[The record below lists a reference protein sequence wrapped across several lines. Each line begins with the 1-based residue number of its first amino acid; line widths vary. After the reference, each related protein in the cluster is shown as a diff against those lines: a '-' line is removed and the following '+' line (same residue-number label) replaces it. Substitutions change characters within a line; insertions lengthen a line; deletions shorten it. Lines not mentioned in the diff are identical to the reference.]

1 MKLGTMN
8 LRMAFLVGSVALAGA
23 FAGCRVALSG
33 AEESGDG
40 GGLSDGSGPDGG
52 APGPGCVTEILPGD
66 RACVPG
72 TARAGA
78 PITLGLSGAICGGV
92 PNEPCEVTVSG
103 SRITVAMRV
112 RHCPPADGSPMCV
125 PTVGT
130 CPIPALA
137 AGTYTVE
144 VVGEP
149 RASRPPRTLV
159 VEAEAT
165 ATSCTLPKGAP
176 APLDGSTY
184 DTTCTQDTDCTAVT
198 VGDLCAPCTC
208 PGAAIATKAFA
219 SYAADYRARLSEC
232 PAEATGGPVC
242 AACPAPQVTC
252 KRAEGAATGTC
263 AIAPR

>member
-1 MKLGTMN
+1 MKL
-8 LRMAFLVGSVALAGA
+8 RVVVLVGLVVLSGA
-23 FAGCRVALSG
+23 FVGCQVVLSE
-33 AEESGDG
+33 AEESGEDG
-40 GGLSDGSGPDGG
+40 GLPDGRGPDGG
-52 APGPGCVTEILPGD
+52 APSCVTVLLPGD

-78 PITLGLSGAICGGV
+78 PITLALSGDLCGGL

-112 RHCPPADGSPMCV
+112 RHCPPPDASPVCI
-125 PTVGT
+125 PTVGS
-130 CPIPALA
+130 CQIPALA

-144 VVGEP
+144 VMGEP
-149 RASRPPRTLV
+149 RTNRPPRTLV

-165 ATSCTLPKGAP
+165 ATSCSLPQGAR
-176 APLDGSTY
+176 APLDGSMY
-184 DTTCTQDTDCTAVT
+184 DTTCTQDTDCIPVT

-208 PGAAIATKAFA
+208 PGAAIAAKAFA

-252 KRAEGAATGTC
+252 KRAEGAVTGTC
-263 AIAPR
+263 AILPM

>member
-1 MKLGTMN
+1 MHMVTLRASLG
-8 LRMAFLVGSVALAGA
+8 LALVAALTAVVACQVSVVNEGDASANSDAGA
-23 FAGCRVALSG
+23 SDASPEDAG
-33 AEESGDG
+33 
-40 GGLSDGSGPDGG
+40 
-52 APGPGCVTEILPGD
+52 GCVTETLPGD

-78 PITLGLSGAICGGV
+78 PITLALSGDLCGGL
-92 PNEPCEVTVSG
+92 PNQPCEVTVSG

-112 RHCPPADGSPMCV
+112 RHCPPPDASPVCIQTAGSCS
-125 PTVGT
+125 
-130 CPIPALA
+130 IPALA

-144 VVGEP
+144 VMGEP

-165 ATSCTLPKGAP
+165 ATSCSLPQWAP
-176 APLDGSTY
+176 APLDGSRY
-184 DTTCTQDTDCTAVT
+184 DTTCTQDTDCTPVT

-208 PGAAIATKAFA
+208 PGAAIAAKAFA

-232 PAEATGGPVC
+232 PVEATGGPVC

-252 KRAEGAATGTC
+252 KRAEGAVTGTC
-263 AIAPR
+263 AILPR